1 MSTSVRAFR
10 PILRLMSSAPRRL
23 PLSSNLRRHTMQC
36 IAVAIVLAVVSTA
49 AQAQSEP
56 SSPRDGSVRSY
67 IRQLHSTYVIERLQ
81 WCAAIDLASP
91 AGYKRTSDAFS
102 VRAEQ
107 AFERVEQT
115 RSVDLDIAVPYPRFA
130 LIESLHNIS
139 ASEPLTP
146 ERIDRC
152 RAYEANVRGAS
163 IVEIQSWL
171 EDSATSLVRSLR
183 KGSR

>member
-1 MSTSVRAFR
+1 MLIMLCLASASHSHTQVTSN
-10 PILRLMSSAPRRL
+10 I
-23 PLSSNLRRHTMQC
+23 RRHTMHYT
-36 IAVAIVLAVVSTA
+36 IVAIVLTVLSTA

-56 SSPRDGSVRSY
+56 SSARDGSVRSY

-91 AGYKRTSDAFS
+91 ADYKRTSDAFS
-102 VRAEQ
+102 LRAEQ

-115 RSVDLDIAVPYPRFA
+115 RSVDLDVAVPYPRFA